1 MMRTNAIALVA
12 LIEKIGGA
20 LLLPWRPPV
29 WKKNKRNASA
39 FAWRVC
45 FTPLANSLYVCVCV
59 CLIRALWKKAT
70 KLILS
75 SISSNRG
82 RRMGKKGWN
91 LMINTSNSEKVKSHS
106 SHALRHAR
114 RRSLKL
120 NENASSNK
128 DVCIIRFFHFS
139 IKKWQSKNERPTRY
153 FVELFEL
160 KNSSQDKVPFQIVIG
175 RVYVSRKFGHRVS
188 IKVKDCTI
196 KDFSFLLLFNPNLKN
211 VKSVRQRR
219 QMHSFFFST
228 IWCSKWSWAPIGR
241 KTSPNRTSWNLRR
254 EANRLAHPQAAHF
267 SDSHS
272 CSYLWWL
279 CRPVGQTF
287 PVSSTKVW

>member
-1 MMRTNAIALVA
+1 MT
-12 LIEKIGGA
+12 IG
-20 LLLPWRPPV
+20 
-29 WKKNKRNASA
+29 
-39 FAWRVC
+39 
-45 FTPLANSLYVCVCV
+45 
-59 CLIRALWKKAT
+59 
-70 KLILS
+70 
-75 SISSNRG
+75 
-82 RRMGKKGWN
+82 
-91 LMINTSNSEKVKSHS
+91 
-106 SHALRHAR
+106 
-114 RRSLKL
+114 
-120 NENASSNK
+120 
-128 DVCIIRFFHFS
+128 
-139 IKKWQSKNERPTRY
+139 KNERPTRY

-267 SDSHS
+267 SDSHT
-272 CSYLWWL
+272 CAYYDDCVVLL
-279 CRPVGQTF
+279 AKRF
-287 PVSSTKVW
+287 PSPQSAKVWQVKRQEHLVCD